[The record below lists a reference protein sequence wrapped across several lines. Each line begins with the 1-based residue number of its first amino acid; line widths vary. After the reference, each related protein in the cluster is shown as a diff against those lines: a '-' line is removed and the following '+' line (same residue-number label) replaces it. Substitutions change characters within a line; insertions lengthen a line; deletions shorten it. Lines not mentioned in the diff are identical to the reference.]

1 MREERRARGIAAMG
15 RVSRDE
21 DGFTV
26 YSTDDLPVAFRV
38 WYDEITGDRCTCER
52 FNKAFR
58 TGRDFVCEHILAV
71 GLWLDPPDDVVL
83 PVEERTAEYPPLRR
97 VV

>member
-1 MREERRARGIAAMG
+1 MG

-26 YSTDDLPVAFRV
+26 YSTGDVPEAYRV
-38 WYDEITGDRCTCER
+38 WYDDLTGDRCTCER

-58 TGRDFVCEHILAV
+58 AGREYACEHILAV
-71 GLWLDPPDDVVL
+71 GLWLDPPPDVLVPL
-83 PVEERTAEYPPLRR
+83 PDAPADFPPLRR